1 MKEKLIEVDLSGYTI
16 FLTKSEI
23 QTLLKSDPDI
33 WKESLKR
40 GKHIMRSRMQKQRE
54 AAKGGERK

>member
-1 MKEKLIEVDLSGYTI
+1 MKEKLIEVDLPGYKI

-40 GKHIMRSRMQKQRE
+40 GKYIMRSRMQQERE
-54 AAKGGERK
+54 LTKGGERK